1 MPTESTFIL
10 ASVFIILAATG
21 WALGYFGE
29 RDEQPPLNI
38 DYLKGLNFLL
48 NEQTD
53 QAVDHFLK
61 MVRVDDTTIET
72 HFALGNLFRKRGEV
86 YRAIKIHQNII
97 ARPDITEEQRNQAFY
112 SLAKDYLHAGL
123 FDRAEVL
130 FIRLNDKSEFTSESL
145 KNLISIYEQEKEW
158 SKAIEIAKKL
168 NKLYYDDS
176 LDMQISHYH
185 CESAEE
191 AIDEKNYDKAIRR
204 LNSVN
209 SKNNK
214 TLRIELIFA
223 KLNAIQ
229 GYEKKAVDI
238 YFNILKQNNY
248 FVAEALPLV
257 FNIFKNQNNLQ
268 EFDKKLNSVINQKP
282 KISNLIAYTALASNI
297 EYSKSIDNCIED
309 YIRSDE
315 ALSEFINVNDIFQSE
330 LDIKDSSIKKIKHGL
345 MVLAN
350 NNPRY
355 QCNECGFSSQ
365 KLLWQCPSCKAWETQ
380 RPFLSVKFDSL
391 LQRKVIDA

>member
-191 AIDEKNYDKAIRR
+191 AIDEKNYDKAISR

-209 SKNNK
+209 SRNNK

-315 ALSEFINVNDIFQSE
+315 ALSEFINVNNIFQSE
-330 LDIKDSSIKKIKHGL
+330 LDIKDNSIKKIKHGL

>member
-130 FIRLNDKSEFTSESL
+130 FIRLNDKSEFMSESL

-191 AIDEKNYDKAIRR
+191 AIDEKNYDKAITR

-257 FNIFKNQNNLQ
+257 FNIFKNQNNPQ

-297 EYSKSIDNCIED
+297 ENSKSIDNCIED

-315 ALSEFINVNDIFQSE
+315 ALSEFINVNNIFQSE
-330 LDIKDSSIKKIKHGL
+330 LNIKDSSIKKIKHGL

>member
-191 AIDEKNYDKAIRR
+191 AIDEKNYDKAITC

-257 FNIFKNQNNLQ
+257 FNIFKTQNNLQ

>member
-10 ASVFIILAATG
+10 ASIFIILAATG

-130 FIRLNDKSEFTSESL
+130 FIRLNDKSEFMSESL

-191 AIDEKNYDKAIRR
+191 AIDEKNYDKAITR

>member
-72 HFALGNLFRKRGEV
+72 HFALGNLVRKRGEV
-86 YRAIKIHQNII
+86 YRAIKINQDII

-191 AIDEKNYDKAIRR
+191 AIDEKNYDKAITC

>member
-168 NKLYYDDS
+168 NKLNYDDS

-191 AIDEKNYDKAIRR
+191 AIDEKNYDKAITR

-209 SKNNK
+209 SRNNK

>member
-21 WALGYFGE
+21 WALGYFSE

-130 FIRLNDKSEFTSESL
+130 FIRLNDKSEFMSESL

-191 AIDEKNYDKAIRR
+191 AIDEKNYDKAITR

-330 LDIKDSSIKKIKHGL
+330 LDIKESSIKKIKHGL

>member
-61 MVRVDDTTIET
+61 MVRVDDNTIET

-86 YRAIKIHQNII
+86 NRAIKIHQNII

-112 SLAKDYLHAGL
+112 SLAKDYRHAGL
-123 FDRAEVL
+123 LDRAEVL
-130 FIRLNDKSEFTSESL
+130 FIRLKDKSEFISESL
-145 KNLISIYEQEKEW
+145 KNLINIYEQEKEW

-168 NKLYYDDS
+168 NKLYSNDS

-185 CESAEE
+185 CELAEE
-191 AIDEKNYDKAIRR
+191 AIDEKNYHKAITH

-229 GYEKKAVDI
+229 GYEKKAIDI

-257 FNIFKNQNNLQ
+257 FNIFQNLNNLQ

-282 KISNLIAYTALASNI
+282 KISNLIAYTALASNL
-297 EYSKSIDNCIED
+297 EHSKSIDNCIEG

-330 LDIKDSSIKKIKHGL
+330 LNLKDSSIKKIKHGL

-355 QCNECGFSSQ
+355 QCSECGFSSQ

>member
-168 NKLYYDDS
+168 NKLNYDDS

-191 AIDEKNYDKAIRR
+191 AIDEKNYDKAITR

-209 SKNNK
+209 SRNNK

-257 FNIFKNQNNLQ
+257 FNIFKNQNDLQ

-315 ALSEFINVNDIFQSE
+315 ALSEFINVNNIFQSE
-330 LDIKDSSIKKIKHGL
+330 LDIKDNSIKKIKHGL

>member
-29 RDEQPPLNI
+29 RGEQPPLNI

-97 ARPDITEEQRNQAFY
+97 ARPDITDEQRNQAFY

-130 FIRLNDKSEFTSESL
+130 FVRLNDKSEFMSESL

-191 AIDEKNYDKAIRR
+191 AIDEKNYDKAITR

-229 GYEKKAVDI
+229 GYEKKAIDI
-238 YFNILKQNNY
+238 YFNILRQNNY

-268 EFDKKLNSVINQKP
+268 EFDKKLNFLINQKP
-282 KISNLIAYTALASNI
+282 NISNLIAYTALASNI
-297 EYSKSIDNCIED
+297 EYSKSIDNCIEG

>member
-191 AIDEKNYDKAIRR
+191 AIDEKNYDKAITR

-257 FNIFKNQNNLQ
+257 FNIFKNQNDLQ

>member
-130 FIRLNDKSEFTSESL
+130 FIRLNDKSEFMSESL

-191 AIDEKNYDKAIRR
+191 AIDEKNYDKAITR

-257 FNIFKNQNNLQ
+257 FNIFQNLNNLQ
-268 EFDKKLNSVINQKP
+268 EFDKKLSSVINQKP
-282 KISNLIAYTALASNI
+282 KISNLIAYTALASNL

>member
-168 NKLYYDDS
+168 NKLNYDDS

-191 AIDEKNYDKAIRR
+191 AIDEKNYDKAITR

-315 ALSEFINVNDIFQSE
+315 ALSEFINVNNIFQSE
-330 LDIKDSSIKKIKHGL
+330 LDIKDNSIKKIKHGL

>member
-168 NKLYYDDS
+168 NKLNYDDS

-191 AIDEKNYDKAIRR
+191 AIDEKNYDKAITR

-209 SKNNK
+209 SRNNK

-257 FNIFKNQNNLQ
+257 FNIFKNQNDLQ

-309 YIRSDE
+309 YIRCDE
-315 ALSEFINVNDIFQSE
+315 ALSEFINVNNIFQSE
-330 LDIKDSSIKKIKHGL
+330 LDIKDNSIKKIKHGL
-345 MVLAN
+345 TVLAN

>member
-86 YRAIKIHQNII
+86 NRAIKIHQNII

-191 AIDEKNYDKAIRR
+191 AIDEKNYDKAITC

-209 SKNNK
+209 SRNNK

-257 FNIFKNQNNLQ
+257 FNIFQNLNNLQ

-297 EYSKSIDNCIED
+297 EYSKSIDNCIEG

>member
-130 FIRLNDKSEFTSESL
+130 FIRLNDKSEFMSESL

-191 AIDEKNYDKAIRR
+191 AIDEKNYDKAITR

-209 SKNNK
+209 SRNNK

-257 FNIFKNQNNLQ
+257 FNIFKNQNDLQ

>member
-191 AIDEKNYDKAIRR
+191 AIDEKNYDKAIRC

-257 FNIFKNQNNLQ
+257 FNIFKNQNDLQ

>member
-168 NKLYYDDS
+168 NKLNYDDS

-191 AIDEKNYDKAIRR
+191 AIDEKNYDKAITC

>member
-168 NKLYYDDS
+168 NKLNYDDS

-191 AIDEKNYDKAIRR
+191 AIDEKNYDKAITC

-257 FNIFKNQNNLQ
+257 FNIFKNQNDLQ

>member
-191 AIDEKNYDKAIRR
+191 AIDEKNYDKAITC

-209 SKNNK
+209 SRNNK

-257 FNIFKNQNNLQ
+257 FNIFKNQNDLQ

>member
-168 NKLYYDDS
+168 NKLNYDDS

-191 AIDEKNYDKAIRR
+191 AIDEKNYDKAITR

-330 LDIKDSSIKKIKHGL
+330 LGIKDSSIKKIKHGL

>member
-191 AIDEKNYDKAIRR
+191 AIDEKNYDKAITR

>member
-130 FIRLNDKSEFTSESL
+130 FIRLNDKSEFKSESL

-191 AIDEKNYDKAIRR
+191 AIDEKNYDKAITC

-209 SKNNK
+209 SRNNK

-229 GYEKKAVDI
+229 GYEKKAIDI

-257 FNIFKNQNNLQ
+257 FNIFKNQNTLQ

>member
-1 MPTESTFIL
+1 
-10 ASVFIILAATG
+10 
-21 WALGYFGE
+21 
-29 RDEQPPLNI
+29 
-38 DYLKGLNFLL
+38 
-48 NEQTD
+48 
-53 QAVDHFLK
+53 

-86 YRAIKIHQNII
+86 NRAIKIHQNII

-112 SLAKDYLHAGL
+112 SLAKDYRHAGL
-123 FDRAEVL
+123 LDRAEVL
-130 FIRLNDKSEFTSESL
+130 FIRLNDKSEFISESL
-145 KNLISIYEQEKEW
+145 KNLINIYEQEKEW

-168 NKLYYDDS
+168 NKLYSNDS
-176 LDMQISHYH
+176 LNMQISHYH
-185 CESAEE
+185 CELAEE
-191 AIDEKNYDKAIRR
+191 AIDVKNYDKAIKH
-204 LNSVN
+204 LSSVN
-209 SKNNK
+209 IKNNK

-229 GYEKKAVDI
+229 GYEKKAIDI
-238 YFNILKQNNY
+238 YFNILKKNNY

-257 FNIFKNQNNLQ
+257 FKIFQNLNNLQ
-268 EFDKKLNSVINQKP
+268 EFDKKLNSVINQRP
-282 KISNLIAYTALASNI
+282 KISNLIAYTALASNL
-297 EYSKSIDNCIED
+297 EYSKSIDTCIED
-309 YIRSDE
+309 YMRSDE

>member
-191 AIDEKNYDKAIRR
+191 AIDEKNYDKAITC

-257 FNIFKNQNNLQ
+257 FNIFKNQNDLQ

>member
-10 ASVFIILAATG
+10 ASIFIILAATG

-29 RDEQPPLNI
+29 RDDQPPLNI

-53 QAVDHFLK
+53 QAVEHFLK
-61 MVRVDDTTIET
+61 MVRVDNTTIET

-86 YRAIKIHQNII
+86 NRAIRIHQNII
-97 ARPDITEEQRNQAFY
+97 ARPDISDEQRDQAFY

-130 FIRLNDKSEFTSESL
+130 FIRLNDKSEFKSESL

-191 AIDEKNYDKAIRR
+191 AIDEKNYDKAITC

-209 SKNNK
+209 SRNNK

-257 FNIFKNQNNLQ
+257 FNIFKNQNTLQ

-391 LQRKVIDA
+391 LVRKVIDA

>member
-10 ASVFIILAATG
+10 ASIFIILAATG

-29 RDEQPPLNI
+29 RDDQPPLNI

-53 QAVDHFLK
+53 QAVEHFLK
-61 MVRVDDTTIET
+61 MVRVDSTTIET

-130 FIRLNDKSEFTSESL
+130 FIRLNDKSEFMSESL

-191 AIDEKNYDKAIRR
+191 AIDEKNYDKAISR

-209 SKNNK
+209 SRNNK

-257 FNIFKNQNNLQ
+257 FNIFKNQNDLQ

>member
-191 AIDEKNYDKAIRR
+191 AIDEKNYDKAITR

-209 SKNNK
+209 SRNNK

-257 FNIFKNQNNLQ
+257 FNIFKNQNDLQ
-268 EFDKKLNSVINQKP
+268 EFDKKLNSVIKQKP

>member
-10 ASVFIILAATG
+10 ASIFIILAATG

-29 RDEQPPLNI
+29 RDDQPPLNI

-53 QAVDHFLK
+53 QAVEHFLK
-61 MVRVDDTTIET
+61 MVRVDSTTIET

-130 FIRLNDKSEFTSESL
+130 FIRLNDKSEFKSESL

-191 AIDEKNYDKAIRR
+191 AIDEKNYDKAITC

-209 SKNNK
+209 SRNNK

-257 FNIFKNQNNLQ
+257 FNIFKNQNTLQ

>member
-130 FIRLNDKSEFTSESL
+130 FIRLNDKSEFKSESL

-191 AIDEKNYDKAIRR
+191 AIDEKNYDKAITC

-209 SKNNK
+209 SRNNK

-257 FNIFKNQNNLQ
+257 FNIFQNQNDLQ

>member
-29 RDEQPPLNI
+29 KDEQPPLNI

-130 FIRLNDKSEFTSESL
+130 FIRLNDKSEFMSESL

-191 AIDEKNYDKAIRR
+191 AIDEKNYDKAITR

-315 ALSEFINVNDIFQSE
+315 ALSEFINVNNIFQSE
-330 LDIKDSSIKKIKHGL
+330 LNIKDSSIKKIKHGL

>member
-191 AIDEKNYDKAIRR
+191 AIDEKNYDKAITR

-209 SKNNK
+209 SRNNK

-257 FNIFKNQNNLQ
+257 FNIFKNQNDLQ

-330 LDIKDSSIKKIKHGL
+330 LGIKDSSIKKIKHGL

>member
-191 AIDEKNYDKAIRR
+191 AIDEKNYDKAITR

-209 SKNNK
+209 SRNNK

-257 FNIFKNQNNLQ
+257 FNIFKNQNDLQ

-315 ALSEFINVNDIFQSE
+315 ALSEFINVNNIFQSE
-330 LDIKDSSIKKIKHGL
+330 LDIKDNSIKKIKHGL

>member
-191 AIDEKNYDKAIRR
+191 AIDEKNYDKAITR

-209 SKNNK
+209 SRNNK

>member
-10 ASVFIILAATG
+10 ASIFIILAATG

-130 FIRLNDKSEFTSESL
+130 FIRLNDKSEFMSESL

-191 AIDEKNYDKAIRR
+191 AIDEKNYDKAITR

-315 ALSEFINVNDIFQSE
+315 ALSEFINVNNIFQSE
-330 LDIKDSSIKKIKHGL
+330 LDIKDNSIKKIKHGL

>member
-130 FIRLNDKSEFTSESL
+130 FIRLNDKSEFMSESL

-191 AIDEKNYDKAIRR
+191 AIDEKNYDKAITR

-209 SKNNK
+209 SRNNK